1 MRHLLVPKKL
11 LQLLITTFLNCCY
24 LVSRDHLDVARTRV
38 RTGAILRWTLAV
50 AAKAY

>member
-11 LQLLITTFLNCCY
+11 LQLLITTLLNCCY
-24 LVSRDHLDVARTRV
+24 LVSRDLRTRV